1 MIAGSLLQALRMVG
15 GRTDNRVV
23 GKVAFMFDI
32 VGTSAMAR
40 PALSAH
46 LSPDELERLA
56 EKQIARAMR
65 IEADSER
72 LRVLAVA
79 DALKNLAEIK
89 KRLLKYERRLLN

>member
-1 MIAGSLLQALRMVG
+1 MLDSVG
-15 GRTDNRVV
+15 
-23 GKVAFMFDI
+23 M
-32 VGTSAMAR
+32 SAMAK

-46 LSPDELERLA
+46 LSPDELEKLA
-56 EKQIARAMR
+56 ENQVAQAMQI
-65 IEADSER
+65 EPGPER